1 VVANLVVPAELRV
14 LVGDGVEAV
23 GQAVTIFV
31 TPPASI
37 VSMLAFAI
45 VS

>member
-1 VVANLVVPAELRV
+1 MPPNCGYSLAMV
-14 LVGDGVEAV
+14 LKQW

-31 TPPASI
+31 TPPACI